1 MSENQNEV
9 GDIIIPQEDLD
20 KLPKNTV
27 HCFPASKTQI
37 LRRRIITVILMLGVG
52 AALGYLLYAGEK
64 PSLLIWLVTCAVFI
78 ISLVVFIHTFVIG
91 KYRVAMD
98 YQKNE
103 VVLRYMFSK
112 ITIPFDSFD
121 VREGAADRA
130 TVMLQNSALGA
141 SLQNNDYMVLD
152 NVYAEVCYQ
161 TSSKDLAT
169 KEDYDTLLKEAK
181 LVASVFKAK
190 EKYDAL
196 NTDEDE
202 NSTPVSSDELTA
214 LVQDAIKEDKAEKAA
229 EQKAKQA
236 KALEEAEKILKEDAE
251 AAEAA
256 KDEAVEEVS
265 EKIEEAEDAVE
276 EASEKVEEI
285 AEKVEEAVDE
295 DKKEE

>member
-9 GDIIIPQEDLD
+9 GDIIIPQEELD

-27 HCFPASKTQI
+27 HCFPASKSQI
-37 LRRRIITVILMLGVG
+37 LKRRIITIILMLAVCG
-52 AALGYLLYAGEK
+52 ALGYLIFAGEM
-64 PSLLIWLVTCAVFI
+64 PSILIWLVTGAIFV

-112 ITIPFDSFD
+112 ISIPFDSFD

-181 LVASVFKAK
+181 LVASVYKAK

-196 NTDEDE
+196 KTDEEDDT
-202 NSTPVSSDELTA
+202 TPVSSDELTA
-214 LVQDAIKEDKAEKAA
+214 LVHDAIKEDKAEKAA
-229 EQKAKQA
+229 EAKAKQER
-236 KALEEAEKILKEDAE
+236 ALEEAERILKEDAE
-251 AAEAA
+251 AAEA
-256 KDEAVEEVS
+256 
-265 EKIEEAEDAVE
+265 
-276 EASEKVEEI
+276 EASEKAEDLNEDSIKKVVEI
-285 AEKVEEAVDE
+285 AEEAAEEATE
-295 DKKEE
+295 EAEKEE

>member
-9 GDIIIPQEDLD
+9 GDIIIPQEELD

-27 HCFPASKTQI
+27 HCFPASKSQI
-37 LRRRIITVILMLGVG
+37 LKRRIITIVLMLAVCG
-52 AALGYLLYAGEK
+52 ALGYLIFAGEM
-64 PSLLIWLVTCAVFI
+64 PSILIWLVTGAIFV

-112 ITIPFDSFD
+112 ISIPFDSFD

-181 LVASVFKAK
+181 LVASVYKAK

-196 NTDEDE
+196 KTDEEDDT
-202 NSTPVSSDELTA
+202 TPVSSDELTA
-214 LVQDAIKEDKAEKAA
+214 LVHDAIKEDKAEKAA
-229 EQKAKQA
+229 EAKAKQER
-236 KALEEAEKILKEDAE
+236 ALEEAERILKEDAE
-251 AAEAA
+251 AAEA
-256 KDEAVEEVS
+256 
-265 EKIEEAEDAVE
+265 
-276 EASEKVEEI
+276 EASEDAENLNEDAIEKVVEI
-285 AEKVEEAVDE
+285 AKEAADE
-295 DKKEE
+295 AADEAEKEE

>member
-1 MSENQNEV
+1 MSENQKEV
-9 GDIIIPQEDLD
+9 GDIIIPQEELD

-37 LRRRIITVILMLGVG
+37 LRRRIITVLLMLGVA
-52 AALGYLLYAGEK
+52 AALGYLLFAGEK
-64 PSLLIWLVTCAVFI
+64 PGLLIWLVTAAVFV

-141 SLQNNDYMVLD
+141 SLQNNNYMVLD

-169 KEDYDTLLKEAK
+169 KEDYDTLLQEAK
-181 LVASVFKAK
+181 LVASVYKAK

-196 NTDEDE
+196 NTDEEDD
-202 NSTPVSSDELTA
+202 NTPGDELTA
-214 LVQDAIKEDKAEKAA
+214 LVHDAIKEDKAEKEA
-229 EQKAKQA
+229 EMKAKKAQA
-236 KALEEAEKILKEDAE
+236 IEEAERILKEDAE
-251 AAEAA
+251 AAEN
-256 KDEAVEEVS
+256 DAVEEV
-265 EKIEEAEDAVE
+265 
-276 EASEKVEEI
+276 SEKVEEI
-285 AEKVEEAVDE
+285 AEKAEEAVDE
-295 DKKEE
+295 DKKDE